1 MYSALPLKLA
11 CHSWFSGLRRSSHI
25 HKAFGIAP
33 NEKDSTCLVTT
44 GAIHKYFTSSDPQR
58 DDLFCHSFW
67 HLIWKYIYNYIYGIY
82 FLTFYSGILFDI
94 LFWHSLVA
102 FYPTFSSDMGTA
114 GPQRQ
119 AHWHLALAVG
129 SEPRAELWSSRL
141 RSGSAHWDLETLAWQ
156 GGKNKSHRHPYREM
170 FNCFPLRSLEKWDI
184 HLTTSI
190 YIYHTL

>member
-67 HLIWKYIYNYIYGIY
+67 HLIWKYIYNYIYMAYIFWHSILAFY
-82 FLTFYSGILFDI
+82 LTFYSDI
-94 LFWHSLVA
+94 LLWHSIRHSLLTWA
-102 FYPTFSSDMGTA
+102 LLDLNGKPTDIWLL
-114 GPQRQ
+114 PLDPN
-119 AHWHLALAVG
+119 LALSSGARGWGPAVPT
-129 SEPRAELWSSRL
+129 E
-141 RSGSAHWDLETLAWQ
+141 
-156 GGKNKSHRHPYREM
+156 
-170 FNCFPLRSLEKWDI
+170 I
-184 HLTTSI
+184 
-190 YIYHTL
+190 